1 MRWELVVQFD
11 AFISWAEANLTP
23 RVWTIRD
30 DVRERVQ
37 RSDDLVRNSRELLR
51 RHRDA
56 EHRLRAFD
64 EPYVPRLSKGP
75 NDKLLAAV
83 NYHRERTIDVLPSAY
98 HRACRTWFYHLS
110 LVDRITATL
119 ASRVYLDGNAA
130 TAERIAAWLPPAPG
144 FPFPP
149 AADAPASASWRSRR
163 SGYWKRGRR
172 SDG

>member
-1 MRWELVVQFD
+1 MQFD

-23 RVWTIRD
+23 RVWAVRD
-30 DVRERVQ
+30 DVRECVQ
-37 RSDDLVRNSRELLR
+37 RSDALVRNSRALLR

-56 EHRLRAFD
+56 KRCLGVFD
-64 EPYVPRLSKGP
+64 DPYVPRLSGRP

-83 NYHRERTIDVLPSAY
+83 SHHREATIDVLPNAY
-98 HRACRTWFYHLS
+98 DRACRTWFFHLS

-119 ASRVYLDGNAA
+119 ASRIYLDGNAA
-130 TAERIAAWLPPAPG
+130 TAERIAARLPPAPG

-149 AADAPASASWRSRR
+149 AADAPSPAPWSNRR
-163 SGYWKRGRR
+163 SSYWKRGRR